1 MYICHINP
9 REACCVRPIRP
20 AIGVT
25 AVIRMSAVVAVI
37 KQPSLWP
44 TALRAMHRLRPT
56 GLNVPVDYLRFR
68 QQTQR
73 GGTGTAPMEPTDLVD
88 FLKWAR
94 SARQV
99 MG

>member
-1 MYICHINP
+1 MGSVVGGSPTSSAGSSRHRLGALNGIS
-9 REACCVRPIRP
+9 A
-20 AIGVT
+20 G
-25 AVIRMSAVVAVI
+25 AVVAVI

-44 TALRAMHRLRPT
+44 TALRAMHRLRTT
-56 GLNVPVDYLRFR
+56 GLQVPPAYLRFR

-73 GGTGTAPMEPTDLVD
+73 GGPGTEPMEPNDLVD